1 VSIQLKRL
9 LQNSNFSPEEQREI
23 LKQDLNRDGTLDESD
38 LAGRFG
44 KSAARRFMADLESSL
59 RQKRFSSFVGSLG
72 KLEEARRLLF
82 SQVFIGPLLEKKVEL
97 QSLGLSFDGIRM
109 SFSGISPEN
118 AGKVRD
124 VLSAVLQKAYSP
136 EFRALNPAQ
145 QRDFSYRV
153 GEWIRHTGMFQGAT
167 PQNRSFS
174 IGEIAE
180 QVLQK
185 DVLQWNHEAFSEEA
199 QAEYAD
205 IQYHE
210 IHPIA
215 ALVKLEKKYGIDIRI
230 SGGDLKPAEIAVLE
244 KVLSRIQALRPQDL
258 RGIPFVTFYLSDERG
273 GGLTQI
279 DQGGDIKLF
288 GPFGQP
294 VADATLSV
302 GYALDLKESFSK
314 DGETFLLQ
322 VLLHEMGH
330 RQENAEALRFYQG
343 LFPDRD
349 HRVLE
354 ELMAEDYRSFLFS
367 GGQSISSAFAD
378 GREIGKQAERLAW
391 VRSKY
396 PLK

>member
-1 VSIQLKRL
+1 MGIQLKRL

-23 LKQDLNRDGTLDESD
+23 LKQDHNRDGKLDESD
-38 LAGRFG
+38 LAARFG
-44 KSAARRFMADLESSL
+44 KSAARRFMADLDSSL

-82 SQVFIGPLLEKKVEL
+82 SQAFTGPLLEKKAEL
-97 QSLGLSFDGIRM
+97 QGLGVSFDGNRM
-109 SFSGISPEN
+109 NFSGLSPES
-118 AGKVRD
+118 AGKARD
-124 VLSAVLQKAYSP
+124 ILSAVLQTVYSP
-136 EFRALNPAQ
+136 EFQALSPAQ
-145 QRDFSYRV
+145 QRDFSYRL
-153 GEWIRHTGMFQGAT
+153 GEWIRHIGTPQGAA
-167 PQNRSFS
+167 PPNRSFS
-174 IGEIAE
+174 IGDIAE
-180 QVLQK
+180 QILQK
-185 DVLQWNHEAFSEEA
+185 DALQWNHEAFSEEA

-210 IHPIA
+210 IHPTA
-215 ALVKLEKKYGIDIRI
+215 ALAKLEKKYGIDIRI
-230 SGGDLKPAEIAVLE
+230 SGGELKPAEIAVLE
-244 KVLSRIQALRPQDL
+244 KVLSRVQALRPQDL
-258 RGIPFVTFYLSDERG
+258 RSIPFITLYLSEERG
-273 GGLTQI
+273 GGVTQI

-294 VADATLSV
+294 LADAKLSL

-322 VLLHEMGH
+322 ALLHEMGH
-330 RQENAEALRFYQG
+330 RQENAEVLRFYQG

-367 GGQSISSAFAD
+367 GGQSVSSAFAD